1 MCKQV
6 LDYQISKSSPFCTRL
21 TRHRAKW
28 QKTQITCRDFALL
41 SKRFV
46 VRRLLKTCRV
56 ATAEDTHSLEQ
67 ITNIF
72 QLARLQPGEL
82 PTSVSSIFSFALG
95 TADCHVTP
103 QLIQKFGKDKRCQ
116 QESRK
121 GCTCLLVTAS
131 GLPEEA
137 SQAQTVVSVT
147 NKITHQQAWFN
158 KARTQKPQLFQQP
171 DILSDPTV
179 AKQHCDFCNWQN
191 YTASDSFGR

>member
-1 MCKQV
+1 MRLSLHTRLSVRTCKCWHCGEMGEQPLIMALTACAKRV
-6 LDYQISKSSPFCTRL
+6 LDYQISKSSPLCTRL

-56 ATAEDTHSLEQ
+56 ATAEDKHSPEQ

-72 QLARLQPGEL
+72 QVARLQPGEL

-103 QLIQKFGKDKRCQ
+103 QLTQKFGKDKRC
-116 QESRK
+116 
-121 GCTCLLVTAS
+121 
-131 GLPEEA
+131 
-137 SQAQTVVSVT
+137 
-147 NKITHQQAWFN
+147 
-158 KARTQKPQLFQQP
+158 
-171 DILSDPTV
+171 
-179 AKQHCDFCNWQN
+179 
-191 YTASDSFGR
+191 